1 MSAELELRPGAN
13 PNLVIFERYNH
24 RRLRLPVRFN
34 FEVQTKL
41 AMFRRQAT
49 P

>member
-1 MSAELELRPGAN
+1 MSAELELHPDAN
-13 PNLVIFERYNH
+13 PNLVIFEEYYR

-34 FEVQTKL
+34 FEAQTKL